1 MENVL
6 PDNTKE
12 LYAIFNRLLEE
23 LKKTPYNVKL
33 CIDTHDED
41 LKVEL
46 IHYNKGYE
54 YNNKT
59 VNFYSFQSL
68 EELPKL
74 ENDATEIMRNNKLFI
89 REFYHEYLWSN
100 R

>member
-23 LKKTPYNVKL
+23 FKKTPYNVKL
-33 CIDTHDED
+33 CIETDENIII
-41 LKVEL
+41 EL
-46 IHYNKGYE
+46 IHFNRGYR
-54 YNNKT
+54 YGNRT

-68 EELPKL
+68 EELRKL
-74 ENDATEIMRNNKLFI
+74 ENDAIEIMRNNKLLTK
-89 REFYHEYLWSN
+89 EFYHEYLWSN